1 MRVTIEMK
9 NDTEVQGI
17 LDEVM
22 YPSMNCVLTDCV
34 VTRTVLEFQSKSM
47 NELLGKSKS
56 LQPIVQRATR
66 SQLNVDRTFVHGS
79 TIRFVHFP
87 DRISVH
93 KQLAFADKIAQSSK
107 QLYERGVRKDKK
119 KIKR

>member
-34 VTRTVLEFQSKSM
+34 VTRTVLEFQS

-119 KIKR
+119 KTKR